1 VAFVHVAVSDS
12 TLRDDRDVKVPLYAE
27 SGIPECWL
35 VDLGDRAVEVYRQ
48 PSGGRYAEVQRVGS
62 DGTLDI
68 AALPGTSLPVAD
80 LMRPA
85 RS

>member
-1 VAFVHVAVSDS
+1 
-12 TLRDDRDVKVPLYAE
+12 
-27 SGIPECWL
+27 

-80 LMRPA
+80 LLRPA

>member
-1 VAFVHVAVSDS
+1 M
-12 TLRDDRDVKVPLYAE
+12 
-27 SGIPECWL
+27 
-35 VDLGDRAVEVYRQ
+35 EVYRQ

-80 LMRPA
+80 LLRPA